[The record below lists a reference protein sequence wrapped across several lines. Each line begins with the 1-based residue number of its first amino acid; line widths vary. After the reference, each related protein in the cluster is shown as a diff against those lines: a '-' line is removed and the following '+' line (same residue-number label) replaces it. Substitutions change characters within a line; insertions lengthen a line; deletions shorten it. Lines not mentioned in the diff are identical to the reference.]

1 MHQTRRNSVIRLVA
15 VNAGMGII
23 IGLACA
29 AALLATDYRGIWSL
43 VEKTDAEIPAV
54 ALLFSGFAVTFG
66 SVVCGSAIMAL
77 GGQGPGHTDRRMPW
91 RLSLV
96 RESLAKTSKHL
107 GFGNDRWR

>member
-77 GGQGPGHTDRRMPW
+77 GGQGPGDTDRRMPW

>member
-43 VEKTDAEIPAV
+43 VEKTDAEIPAL

-77 GGQGPGHTDRRMPW
+77 GGQGPGHTDRRMLW

-96 RESLAKTSKHL
+96 RASLAKTSKHL